1 MNTLVSI
8 SPEGSGPDRNESLRA
23 HRITSLPIVVISP
36 HNQCNCRCVMCD
48 IWKIREAQ
56 EMQIVDMERL
66 LRSFNRLGV
75 RWVVFT
81 GGEPQLN
88 ARLFDFAG
96 MLRSEGV
103 RVTLLT
109 AGLLLEDQAEE
120 VANHIDDL
128 IVSLDGPATIHD
140 RIRRVPRALDRL
152 RAGIQA
158 VQRLK
163 TAITVRGRCTVQK
176 TNYNALRA
184 TVQTAKDI
192 GLWSISF
199 LAADVTSAAFNHP
212 QDWPASQRNQIA
224 LTLREVDELEAEI
237 EALITFNEAD
247 LRSGFVVESVDKLR
261 RIARHFRV
269 CLGEVEAVSPLC
281 NAPWHSTVI
290 DASGNVRP
298 CFFHQPLGNI
308 HDQSLPEVLNG
319 PRALQF
325 RHDLNIAMNPVC
337 RNCVCSLHYQP
348 EGSRVVK
355 SVL

>member
-1 MNTLVSI
+1 MHTLVSI
-8 SPEGSGPDRNESLRA
+8 SAERSSLDRNASLGA

-56 EMQIVDMERL
+56 EMQLADMERL
-66 LRSFNRLGV
+66 VRSFGQLGV

-88 ARLFDFAG
+88 ARLFDFAR

-103 RVTLLT
+103 WVTLLT
-109 AGLLLEDQAEE
+109 AGLLLADQAEE

-128 IVSLDGPATIHD
+128 IVSLDGPSTIHD
-140 RIRRVPRALDRL
+140 RIRRVRHAFDRL

-158 VQRLK
+158 VQRLRP
-163 TAITVRGRCTVQK
+163 TITVRGRCTVQK
-176 TNYNALRA
+176 GNHNALRA
-184 TVQTAKDI
+184 TVEAAKDI

-199 LAADVTSAAFNHP
+199 LAADVTSTAFNHP
-212 QDWPASQRNQIA
+212 QDWSANQRNQIA
-224 LTLREVDELEAEI
+224 LNTREVDELEAEI
-237 EALITFNEAD
+237 EALITLHDAD
-247 LRSGFVVESVDKLR
+247 LQSGFVVESADKLR
-261 RIARHFRV
+261 RIARHSRV
-269 CLGEVEAVSPLC
+269 YLGEVEAVSPLC

-298 CFFHQPLGNI
+298 CFFHQTLGNI
-308 HDQSLPEVLNG
+308 HDQSLPEILNG
-319 PRALQF
+319 ARSLQF
-325 RHDLNIAMNPVC
+325 RHDLNIAMNPIC

-348 EGSRVVK
+348 EDSRAVK
-355 SVL
+355 NVL